1 MKKELIN
8 DNNIKTA
15 MKYIDEHGVPKIN
28 ECKRYEVIVEKRY
41 PSKYLVAVANS
52 LANGASINDDTLNS
66 LEANRIL
73 IANGYE
79 VRDLS
84 STDDKS
90 NHAATEILTSPMIT
104 LDSSREVYSRISY
117 LNIMSLNVIV
127 LSNLEESDCYHCSL
141 LKRGNPTV
149 NKFIDYMSQNLGID
163 DDRDFLSRIADDE
176 LRQRYEGDDYLIK
189 FSTDS
194 SYFEKYQNSDLHYNE
209 ESIAINL
216 YQMINRFCVA
226 ENVSVV
232 AVMGFDGIYDNSSVY
247 RSVTGLITPKSIS
260 CYSSGIYEEVP
271 EELLEQ
277 TMESNECDE
286 DEAKE
291 IVEDSGEG
299 FIESAKLRYD
309 ETVDSYLPIYTL
321 DNFGVEDFSQIDKD
335 DDDYIRCVTNN
346 GIIVDCDDCCVLSG
360 WQYFA

>member
-1 MKKELIN
+1 
-8 DNNIKTA
+8 
-15 MKYIDEHGVPKIN
+15 
-28 ECKRYEVIVEKRY
+28 
-41 PSKYLVAVANS
+41 
-52 LANGASINDDTLNS
+52 
-66 LEANRIL
+66 
-73 IANGYE
+73 
-79 VRDLS
+79 
-84 STDDKS
+84 
-90 NHAATEILTSPMIT
+90 
-104 LDSSREVYSRISY
+104 
-117 LNIMSLNVIV
+117 
-127 LSNLEESDCYHCSL
+127 
-141 LKRGNPTV
+141 
-149 NKFIDYMSQNLGID
+149 MSQNLGID